1 MLGTWKTTLARHTS
15 TISTDTSSSLWNSEF
30 ECESEEEC
38 CMILLVQRDRW
49 TVLIVFGEKK
59 EGSCSRIALVLANF
73 KGCCFRI
80 SVGRA

>member
-1 MLGTWKTTLARHTS
+1 LMRGTWKTTLARHTS

-49 TVLIVFGEKK
+49 TVLIVFGEKRK
-59 EGSCSRIALVLANF
+59 DLAHELSLFLQILRDVALEFL
-73 KGCCFRI
+73 
-80 SVGRA
+80 